1 MTVYSHSRLSAF
13 ENCPLQY
20 RLRYVDK
27 IKPDEA
33 ETIEAFMGSRVHET
47 LEKLYR
53 DLRLSKTNT
62 LEELLSF
69 YDESWQKN
77 YSEEIRVVR
86 EGYTPENYRD
96 TGAKCIAE
104 YHARYQPFNDG
115 KTIGLEQMIN
125 IDIEG
130 YKLRGFI
137 DRLSSRSDGT
147 YEIHDYKTS
156 QYLPLQSHFDSD
168 RQLALYQ
175 LGVQDM
181 FDDVREVDLVWHY
194 LVFDKEIRSKRAE
207 HDLLKLKSDIAALIE
222 TIERAEEEYDF
233 HAKETGLCD
242 WCEYQLLCPNRMH
255 LVRTG
260 QMPLNKYL
268 SDPGVKLVN
277 QYVER
282 ANERKRVLLEIDSEL
297 ELLKE
302 AIIAYAKKEGVE
314 VIRGND
320 KKLRVKIE
328 EKPHFP
334 TKEEND
340 REELDA
346 IIKEAGKWEL
356 VSDLNVHAL
365 AKAMGGWSPELVE
378 KISKLARMEES
389 CRIYVSNLKE
399 TTD

>member
-1 MTVYSHSRLSAF
+1 MTVYSHSRLSTF

-47 LEKLYR
+47 LEKLYKE
-53 DLRLSKTNT
+53 LRLSKTNT

-69 YDESWQKN
+69 YNESWQKN
-77 YSEEIRVVR
+77 YSEDVRVVR
-86 EGYTPENYRD
+86 EGYSPENYKD

-115 KTIGLEQMIN
+115 KTLGLEQMIN

-181 FDDVREVDLVWHY
+181 FYDVREVDLVWHY
-194 LVFDKEIRSKRAE
+194 LVHDKEIRSRRAP
-207 HDLLKLKSDIAALIE
+207 HDLLKLTSDIVALIE

-233 HAKETGLCD
+233 QAVETGLCG
-242 WCEYQLLCPNRMH
+242 WCEYQPLCPNRMH
-255 LVRTG
+255 IVKTG

-268 SDPGVKLVN
+268 SDPGVKLAN
-277 QYVER
+277 QYVEKT
-282 ANERKRVLLEIDSEL
+282 NERKKLLEEIDAEIES
-297 ELLKE
+297 LKE

-334 TKEEND
+334 TKEEKD

-346 IIKEAGKWEL
+346 IIKEAGKWEV
-356 VSDLNVHAL
+356 VSDLNVHTL
-365 AKAMGGWSPELVE
+365 AKVMDGWSPELVE

-399 TTD
+399 RE